1 MQTLYMKKIL
11 VAFFFAGLL
20 FACNT
25 KTEKTQTTE
34 IKQLPVP
41 GEMITLKLQEKLKG
55 QYDNVWDV
63 AEGFDAVL
71 KDGKWGFVDTSGK
84 LVIPLQFESP
94 AQFRHGFATVKKE
107 GKMGIIDKT
116 GKVLVDF
123 LYDYIGDYNDGL
135 FSARDFKSKYGFI
148 DSANNVIIPFEY
160 DEVNIS
166 WFSGGIAILKKGNKY
181 GAVDK
186 TNKTVVPFEYNELGV
201 TDGFEPG
208 YAVGKKGNKIV
219 LVDKTGQPVNLP
231 NIDLYEKIQPIENN
245 LLIVKEKASGK
256 EGIIDLT
263 GKVIIPAK
271 YISVTNFYKG
281 YAIVESDSGRYLL
294 DEKGKTYF
302 EQTPFLNLNVLSDN
316 LFYGNT
322 AKNDS
327 MYLFDITG
335 KHVVEEGFGSIIPMA
350 ENMLLVN
357 RDGKAWYIN
366 YKGEKIADLQE

>member
-1 MQTLYMKKIL
+1 MKKII
-11 VAFFFAGLL
+11 AGIL
-20 FACNT
+20 FTGILGACNT
-25 KTEKTQTTE
+25 PTQKADTSQTKE
-34 IKQLPVP
+34 LPVP
-41 GEMITLKLQEKLKG
+41 DEMITLKLQEKLKG

-94 AQFRHGFATVKKE
+94 AQFRNGFATVKKE

-116 GKVLVDF
+116 GKLLVDF

-135 FSARDFKSKYGFI
+135 FSARDLKSKYGFI

-166 WFSGGIAILKKGNKY
+166 WFSGGIAILQKGNKY

-186 TNKTVVPFEYNELGV
+186 ANKTVVPFEYDELGI
-201 TDGFEPG
+201 TDGFAKG
-208 YAVGKKGNKIV
+208 YVVGKKGNKTL
-219 LVDKTGQPVNLP
+219 LVDKTGKPVNLP
-231 NIDLYEKIQPIENN
+231 NIELYEKIQPIENN
-245 LLIVKEKASGK
+245 LLVVKEKKSGK
-256 EGIIDLT
+256 EGIVDLT
-263 GKVIIPAK
+263 GKVIIPLK
-271 YISVTNFYKG
+271 YNSVSNFYKG
-281 YAIVESDSGRYLL
+281 YAIVEGDSGRYLL
-294 DEKGKTYF
+294 GEEGKTVF
-302 EQTPFLNLNVLSDN
+302 EQAPFLNLQILENN

-322 AKNDS
+322 TKDET

-366 YKGEKIADLQE
+366 YKGEKIADLPL

>member
-1 MQTLYMKKIL
+1 MKKII
-11 VAFFFAGLL
+11 VASFFAGLL

-25 KTEKTQTTE
+25 KTEKTETTQ
-34 IKQLPVP
+34 IKELPVP
-41 GEMITLKLQEKLKG
+41 DEMITLKLQEKLKG

-116 GKVLVDF
+116 GKLLVDF

-135 FSARDFKSKYGFI
+135 FSARDLKSKYGFI

-166 WFSGGIAILKKGNKY
+166 WFSGGIAILQKGNKY

-186 TNKTVVPFEYNELGV
+186 TNKTVVPFEYDELGIIY
-201 TDGFEPG
+201 GFDKG
-208 YAVGKKGNKIV
+208 YVVGKKGNKII
-219 LVDKTGQPVNLP
+219 LVDKTGQPINLP
-231 NIDLYEKIQPIENN
+231 NIELYEKIQPIENN
-245 LLIVKEKASGK
+245 WLVVKEKKSGK
-256 EGIIDLT
+256 EGIIDLA
-263 GKVIIPAK
+263 GKVIIPVK
-271 YISVTNFYKG
+271 YTSVSNFYKG
-281 YAIVESDSGRYLL
+281 YAIVEGDSGRYLL
-294 DEKGKTYF
+294 GEDGKTVF
-302 EQTPFLNLNVLSDN
+302 EQTPFLNLNVLSEN

-322 AKNDS
+322 TQNET
-327 MYLFDITG
+327 MYLFDNTG
-335 KHVVEEGFGSIIPMA
+335 KHVVEEGFASIIPMA

-357 RDGKAWYIN
+357 GNGKAWYIN
-366 YKGEKIADLQE
+366 YKGEKIADYLPR